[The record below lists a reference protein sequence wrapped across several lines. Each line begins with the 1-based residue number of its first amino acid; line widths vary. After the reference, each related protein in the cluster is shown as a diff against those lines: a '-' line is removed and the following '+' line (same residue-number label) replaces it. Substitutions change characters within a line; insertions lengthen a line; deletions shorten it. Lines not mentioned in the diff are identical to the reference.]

1 MSWFEENKQ
10 IISALVKSIFAFGLF
25 SLMIFS
31 AIVYYDF
38 SKININILA
47 FILAITCAVL
57 ISKSIYEV
65 SAESARTK
73 KMAEALANK
82 LIKSSQQ
89 LFLEV
94 YNNSPIAYLIVD
106 TNGKIVSANIASAR
120 LFGKSTQQLIKGD
133 LFAIIS
139 PEGDEHQSV
148 IKLKFQNGVVVSD
161 EDVKVV
167 RGKET
172 SWTKASIFQFSGTD
186 GEKLSLVTFVD
197 ITKQREVDIAKSE
210 FVSLAS
216 HQLRTPISGMRW
228 SAELLLLDG
237 VETLSVQ
244 QKRYIDRLLSS
255 IQRMSGLVD
264 DFLQVSRF
272 ELGTRV
278 IKQEMVS
285 LPDLFDD
292 IIAEQASVASG
303 KRLNISKHYD
313 PTISQISTDLGL
325 LRMIVTNLYVNAV
338 KYSRLDG
345 EISLSFKRVGDDLLV
360 EVRDN
365 GMGIPLAEQQRVFS
379 KIFRASN
386 AVKEVPDGTG
396 LGLYIVQ
403 KSVQSLHGRITF
415 QSAENMGTTFT
426 VQIPTQ
432 I

>member
-10 IISALVKSIFAFGLF
+10 IISALVKSFFAFGSF
-25 SLMIFS
+25 SLMIFAS
-31 AIVYYDF
+31 IVYYDF
-38 SKININILA
+38 SKVNISGLA

-65 SAESARTK
+65 SVEVTRTK
-73 KMAEALANK
+73 KMAETLANK

-106 TNGKIVSANIASAR
+106 TNGKIVSANIAAAR
-120 LFGKSTQQLIKGD
+120 LFGKSTQQLITGD
-133 LFAIIS
+133 LFSIIS

-148 IKLKFQNGVVVSD
+148 VKLKFQNGVVVSD
-161 EDVKVV
+161 EEVKVV
-167 RGKET
+167 REKET

-197 ITKQREVDIAKSE
+197 ITKQREVDIAKTE

-237 VETLSVQ
+237 VETLTVQ
-244 QKRYIDRLLSS
+244 QKRYVDRLLSS

-272 ELGTRV
+272 ELGTRL
-278 IKQEMVS
+278 IKQESVS
-285 LPDLFDD
+285 LNELFND
-292 IIAEQASVASG
+292 IVSEQTAVAAA
-303 KRLNISKHYD
+303 KRVNINKDYD
-313 PTISQISTDLGL
+313 PAISHVVTDLGL
-325 LRMIVTNLYVNAV
+325 LRMIVTNLFVNAL

-345 EISLSFKRVGDDLLV
+345 EVSLSYKRAGEDLLI
-360 EVRDN
+360 EVKDN
-365 GMGIPLAEQQRVFS
+365 GIGIPLAEQPRVFS

-403 KSVQSLHGRITF
+403 KSVQTLSGRVTF
-415 QSAENMGTTFT
+415 QSAENLGTTFT
-426 VQIPTQ
+426 VQIPTT